1 MHLDTFYSLDNNP
14 LYSEF
19 LIKQKFPLKDHII
32 KFAFK
37 ARTNSLGTPEFDEIL
52 NNKKH
57 TPCHLCLR
65 HGRNSV
71 QSLAHI
77 LNGCVSKFNDYTT
90 RHNRLQ
96 SILIEHI
103 KKIPSTAEI
112 QCDKKIN
119 IDSLPPNLSKLRPDI
134 VIWNLNRTA
143 CKIIE
148 ISVPYASITWG
159 EDALKKAYDEKKL
172 KYKDLIEWI
181 RNQNISVEYFVI
193 IVSSVGA
200 VFQESIADVH
210 RLFPNKKIART
221 LIKRLAINAIMGSM
235 DVWYRRNT
243 PINASHS
250 DGNIDIS
257 PSVGN
262 EANNGNDKT
271 TDCCCSTFKVSD
283 STIDNSYSDGYV
295 DTNCSSPEHEN
306 ISPVSPNI
314 IRDDLGSMTS
324 SVSQSSEEDEFLVD
338 EDFLDDF

>member
-1 MHLDTFYSLDNNP
+1 MMMIRMKTMKLKTVSSFKLTDSTTGNDFTFNSCKNISLFLTTQRRERWKLLLQSMHLHTFYSLDNNP
-14 LYSEF
+14 LSSEF
-19 LIKQKFPLKDHII
+19 LTKQKYPLKDHII
-32 KFAFK
+32 KFALK

-57 TPCHLCLR
+57 TPCPLCLR

-235 DVWYRRNT
+235 DV
-243 PINASHS
+243 
-250 DGNIDIS
+250 
-257 PSVGN
+257 
-262 EANNGNDKT
+262 
-271 TDCCCSTFKVSD
+271 
-283 STIDNSYSDGYV
+283 
-295 DTNCSSPEHEN
+295 
-306 ISPVSPNI
+306 
-314 IRDDLGSMTS
+314 
-324 SVSQSSEEDEFLVD
+324 
-338 EDFLDDF
+338 